1 MTISQLDAL
10 YASATAA
17 MASADWDAA
26 ILYLMQMQARLATMP
41 NVERTLSD
49 SVSQKVAWNPA
60 QINGMID
67 LCEKRRA
74 AQLAAASTGGPW
86 RTSKITYKRAT

>member
-26 ILYLMQMQARLATMP
+26 ILSLMQMQARLASMP
-41 NVERTLSD
+41 NVERALADAGT
-49 SVSQKVAWNPA
+49 QKIAWNPA
-60 QINGMID
+60 QIASLID
-67 LCEKRRA
+67 LCEKRRS
-74 AQLAAASTGGPW
+74 AQLSAASTGGPW